1 MRWFRRSRKPGAT
14 QNGLE
19 GPDQVDAD
27 ALADL
32 VLDADAAEDDR
43 FVCSTCGRTDLP
55 CEVHHVRKM
64 ADMAQAGFAQH
75 MQAARLRKRVVL
87 CQPCHRAVHAEQET
101 AQRRYKACSCGEPD
115 ALKGAR
121 PVRRGA
127 EQHPH

>member
-55 CEVHHVRKM
+55 P
-64 ADMAQAGFAQH
+64 AGDWDPPICQECD
-75 MQAARLRKRVVL
+75 AAINF
-87 CQPCHRAVHAEQET
+87 
-101 AQRRYKACSCGEPD
+101 D
-115 ALKGAR
+115 AIMEMDDR
-121 PVRRGA
+121 D
-127 EQHPH
+127 